1 MQAHPTDPIADSR
14 PRTTHG
20 SPLSP
25 AWDPSH
31 FALVEAR
38 EAELNRRICGARTLS
53 GAPCALAP
61 NHENGRCKYHGGF
74 NLTGAP
80 AGNRNA
86 TVHGLYSRAI
96 QVCGEQCPMWKT
108 CPCASPEVA
117 KLPGP
122 ERPQC
127 PYEVAAYNAALTD
140 AKAGLAARVEKEGYA
155 LNQPATAAQPMADQA
170 ACTLAMMQVM
180 VLRASA
186 ALAVK
191 PMVDVSVVTSEKYNS
206 TTAKPSAYLQAFL
219 RVSSEQRRYQ
229 RMYGMD
235 MPAPA
240 SDSTVFEQDFRG
252 QNDTSLLPEDLAD
265 LDPHE
270 PPAQRRATALLNE
283 AEHHL
288 SRGYHERAKQ
298 AFSRAEFLS
307 PELAALAHDP
317 SSDIYLPRFSQ
328 VYPMKLSG

>member
-1 MQAHPTDPIADSR
+1 
-14 PRTTHG
+14 
-20 SPLSP
+20 
-25 AWDPSH
+25 
-31 FALVEAR
+31 LVEAR

-53 GAPCALAP
+53 GLPCALAP

-140 AKAGLAARVEKEGYA
+140 AKAGLAARVEKENS
-155 LNQPATAAQPMADQA
+155 LSREPASAAQPMADQA
-170 ACTLAMMQVM
+170 ACTLAILQVM
-180 VLRASA
+180 LLRASA
-186 ALAVK
+186 ALAVR
-191 PMVDVSVVTSEKYNS
+191 PMVDVSVVTSEKYNMHA
-206 TTAKPSAYLQAFL
+206 AKPSAHLQAFM
-219 RVSSEQRRYQ
+219 RISSEQRRYL
-229 RMYGMD
+229 RLYAMD
-235 MPAPA
+235 VPAPT
-240 SDSTVFEQDFRG
+240 SDTTLFEQDHRA
-252 QNDTSLLPEDLAD
+252 QNDTSLLPEDLAE

-270 PPAQRRATALLNE
+270 TPGQRRAATLLNE
-283 AEHHL
+283 CECQI
-288 SRGYHERAKQ
+288 AKGNHDYSKKV
-298 AFSRAEFLS
+298 FSRAQFLS
-307 PELAALAHDP
+307 PEMAVLAHDP
-317 SSDIYLPRFSQ
+317 NSEFFLPRFHQ